1 MTPKR
6 VNVRHKA
13 VFCRFFLRV
22 VTDATR
28 KQCCFELGH
37 CYPTF
42 FNMANSA
49 KKFIIDNL
57 FQIKNWKLKLPP
69 HWPFGRWDEFVTSVL
84 VVNKCWRLFQL
95 DLSINLKG
103 PALYAY
109 NDAKFTKDDWRG
121 IRMLC
126 DSVKVKDP
134 MKVGRFGLGFKSV
147 FHLTGKVP
155 LVLSN
160 MNNIPVL
167 GFEKS
172 QLLINL
178 TEFTCNVYCLLK
190 LTISK

>member
-1 MTPKR
+1 
-6 VNVRHKA
+6 
-13 VFCRFFLRV
+13 
-22 VTDATR
+22 
-28 KQCCFELGH
+28 
-37 CYPTF
+37 
-42 FNMANSA
+42 
-49 KKFIIDNL
+49 
-57 FQIKNWKLKLPP
+57 
-69 HWPFGRWDEFVTSVL
+69 
-84 VVNKCWRLFQL
+84 
-95 DLSINLKG
+95 
-103 PALYAY
+103 
-109 NDAKFTKDDWRG
+109 
-121 IRMLC
+121 MLC

-190 LTISK
+190 LTVSK

>member
-1 MTPKR
+1 
-6 VNVRHKA
+6 
-13 VFCRFFLRV
+13 
-22 VTDATR
+22 
-28 KQCCFELGH
+28 
-37 CYPTF
+37 
-42 FNMANSA
+42 
-49 KKFIIDNL
+49 
-57 FQIKNWKLKLPP
+57 
-69 HWPFGRWDEFVTSVL
+69 
-84 VVNKCWRLFQL
+84 
-95 DLSINLKG
+95 
-103 PALYAY
+103 
-109 NDAKFTKDDWRG
+109 
-121 IRMLC
+121 MLC

-178 TEFTCNVYCLLK
+178 TEFTCSVYCLLK